1 MAAKGKRVQDRR
13 ERLSPGVVFAWYG
26 AIVAWSEYITRLSYD
41 AIVDIL
47 GKARLSV
54 DAAGVLDSMRL
65 WMVLLFLL
73 IVYVPAYFRKGQW
86 CRERLGVPDLGVDLM
101 VWWALSATVLYA
113 FGYSLKTYIAVWSV
127 VILLAV
133 CVERLFCWVMEATS
147 ARLPRE
153 WFLGRWVEVAF
164 EVYSKAHQSPAST
177 FLGIA
182 MLLYCI
188 TAILFA
194 TGNEYNAEEACVWAY
209 VFCGMGV
216 SMGVWEALREESA
229 GVIRDNPGRE

>member
-1 MAAKGKRVQDRR
+1 
-13 ERLSPGVVFAWYG
+13 VFAWYG
-26 AIVAWSEYITRLSYD
+26 AIVAWSEYITRSSYD

-73 IVYVPAYFRKGQW
+73 IAYVPAYYRKGQW
-86 CRERLGVPDLGVDLM
+86 CRERLGVPDLGVDLL

-127 VILLAV
+127 VIFLAV

-164 EVYSKAHQSPAST
+164 EVYSKVHRRPAST

-188 TAILFA
+188 TAILLVS
-194 TGNEYNAEEACVWAY
+194 GNEYGAEEAGVWAY

-216 SMGVWEALREESA
+216 SIWLWEVVCGGPA
-229 GVIRDNPGRE
+229 GANRDNPGQE